1 MTEDLHNDIDDL
13 FRSGLAGR
21 EDTPS
26 PNVWASISKG
36 LPPTPP
42 SAAPPSAPD
51 LTPTPPAVGGW
62 TSTIIFKGFIGA
74 AILAVVG
81 TVAYFMTSAEK
92 PAVKPEAPQIRMESA
107 EIQQPLNDDML
118 ADDAPEVASA
128 GNRSDQPQAL
138 IAERKASGKTLIE
151 TEKTGNKPP
160 VANIPDEK
168 PGSGNQN
175 RSIAFVQTPAVVQP
189 EDTKEDA
196 RPKKMVSG
204 ITKSATDKKA
214 DPSSTLRLSSE
225 SFRTNPPKPDT
236 RQTVPSSEK
245 PPVQASGIPQQIK
258 HRAKVT
264 VERRDRSS
272 DKKAAPSFRIP
283 SSGSLFGL
291 SLPGMKTSEESSPAA
306 AKQGSAPLKRND
318 WRSKIYLTPVIS
330 LNMTT
335 MDVEENES
343 FRPRIGR
350 EHIEFRETEDTR
362 TTLSPGLI
370 VGYAITPRI
379 SVQTGITELKN
390 NISVSPKQIRAVR
403 DRDGKVRYRMDCSSG
418 SYFLDPKAGTSP
430 SIGDS
435 LRIASS
441 EIKMRYLSIP
451 LSVRVNFGN
460 DRLRLFATAGTDINI
475 LASKQTST
483 SLSASSREKVNPVR
497 SEGTRKQYINGTLG
511 AGIEIRAGKRLGIML
526 MPQYR
531 FPLGNMN
538 EDGPVLTYPKTFS
551 ITSGVRIGF

>member
-1 MTEDLHNDIDDL
+1 M
-13 FRSGLAGR
+13 
-21 EDTPS
+21 
-26 PNVWASISKG
+26 
-36 LPPTPP
+36 
-42 SAAPPSAPD
+42 
-51 LTPTPPAVGGW
+51 
-62 TSTIIFKGFIGA
+62 
-74 AILAVVG
+74 
-81 TVAYFMTSAEK
+81 
-92 PAVKPEAPQIRMESA
+92 
-107 EIQQPLNDDML
+107 
-118 ADDAPEVASA
+118 
-128 GNRSDQPQAL
+128 
-138 IAERKASGKTLIE
+138 
-151 TEKTGNKPP
+151 
-160 VANIPDEK
+160 
-168 PGSGNQN
+168 
-175 RSIAFVQTPAVVQP
+175 
-189 EDTKEDA
+189 
-196 RPKKMVSG
+196 
-204 ITKSATDKKA
+204 
-214 DPSSTLRLSSE
+214 
-225 SFRTNPPKPDT
+225 
-236 RQTVPSSEK
+236 
-245 PPVQASGIPQQIK
+245 
-258 HRAKVT
+258 
-264 VERRDRSS
+264 
-272 DKKAAPSFRIP
+272 
-283 SSGSLFGL
+283 
-291 SLPGMKTSEESSPAA
+291 
-306 AKQGSAPLKRND
+306 KRND

-370 VGYAITPRI
+370 AGYAITPRI
-379 SVQTGITELKN
+379 SVQTGITELRN
-390 NISVSPKQIRAVR
+390 EISVSPKDIRAVR

-430 SIGDS
+430 SVGDS

-441 EIKMRYLSIP
+441 DIKMRYLSIP
-451 LSVRVNFGN
+451 LSVRVNVGN

-551 ITSGVRIGF
+551 ITSGVRIGL